1 MKYAYIDNYTKED
14 LNLLKKYYKMVIS
27 VEVT

>member
-1 MKYAYIDNYTKED
+1 MKYAYIDDYAKED